1 MHSAAEQDSLG
12 ISQRRLRVL
21 LLVLGLGALLAGLWA
36 GLLRLGWSVP
46 LPQPLLPAAHGPLMV
61 SGFLG
66 TLISLERAVA
76 LGRRWP
82 MACPA

>member
-1 MHSAAEQDSLG
+1 MRSAAKQDSVW
-12 ISQRRLRVL
+12 ISQRYLRVP

-36 GLLRLGWSVP
+36 GLLRLGWPVP

-66 TLISLERAVA
+66 TLIS
-76 LGRRWP
+76 
-82 MACPA
+82 